1 MACLRVTVRQPSGAS
16 FEVQLPNGATLQRL
30 KAQIA
35 TRSPGPLGPWEFTP
49 GGANH

>member
-16 FEVQLPNGATLQRL
+16 FEVDLVKSGSGTLQRL

-35 TRSPGPLGPWEFTP
+35 TRSS
-49 GGANH
+49 GARILQEILP